1 MSWKKPF
8 ERFYSPSGTKTFI
21 RDVSTPQIDPPQEQ
35 EEKPIEKPKKV
46 TKAKTTKK
54 KKNV

>member
-21 RDVSTPQIDPPQEQ
+21 RDVSTAQVDPPKVV
-35 EEKPIEKPKKV
+35 EEKPAVESK
-46 TKAKTTKK
+46 KTTKK
-54 KKNV
+54 TTKKNTNE